1 MSVEHDSLLLP
12 AGAAEHVLIQLY
24 SPHSDPCRRL
34 VPHFEALA
42 KRLVRPHVLTFI
54 VVVGTTIIMNVCVR
68 QAEHSDPVVQ
78 AVVVAAIDVD
88 SNDTPAPYDN
98 RGLPTVY
105 LSSRGARG
113 SPKQME
119 ARTRPALLGQRHRCS
134 LTGGVAW
141 VLAAGCGQRGRGG
154 GVHGSVCGGGDSR
167 NRQE

>member
-1 MSVEHDSLLLP
+1 
-12 AGAAEHVLIQLY
+12 
-24 SPHSDPCRRL
+24 
-34 VPHFEALA
+34 
-42 KRLVRPHVLTFI
+42 
-54 VVVGTTIIMNVCVR
+54 MNVCVR
-68 QAEHSDPVVQ
+68 QAEHSDPVVR

-119 ARTRPALLGQRHRCS
+119 VCTTTAALLGQRHRCS
-134 LTGGVAW
+134 LTGGVTW
-141 VLAAGCGQRGRGG
+141 VLPAGCGQRGRGC